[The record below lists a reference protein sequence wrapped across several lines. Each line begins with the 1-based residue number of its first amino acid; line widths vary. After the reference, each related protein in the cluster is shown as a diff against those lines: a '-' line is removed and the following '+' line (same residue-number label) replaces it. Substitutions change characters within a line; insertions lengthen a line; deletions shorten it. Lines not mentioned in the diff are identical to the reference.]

1 MKSKILIFVNTLLA
15 LLYAYVNSFGSTEG
29 FNAILLIV
37 IFGLAM
43 ASQLVFA
50 TILKPEKINIL
61 FVTIVLLR
69 LAAFL
74 TIPLQKNIY
83 LYAISVIITFGLDL
97 WQYLHWKTNSV
108 FETKTYTEEEVVY
121 TKTLMEI
128 AFVFSLIIAALLCRK
143 EGLAIVFLA
152 ISLYRLFKM
161 KKSGYR
167 VCMIIELCVSAIFII
182 LKRLNIINN
191 VPLYI
196 LALLV
201 FISFVVIFIL
211 THRKSKEQ

>member
-1 MKSKILIFVNTLLA
+1 M
-15 LLYAYVNSFGSTEG
+15 
-29 FNAILLIV
+29 
-37 IFGLAM
+37 
-43 ASQLVFA
+43 
-50 TILKPEKINIL
+50 
-61 FVTIVLLR
+61 LLR

-83 LYAISVIITFGLDL
+83 LFAISVIVTFCLDL

-152 ISLYRLFKM
+152 ISLYKLFKM
-161 KKSGYR
+161 KNNGYR

-182 LKRLNIINN
+182 LKALNVINN
-191 VPLYI
+191 IPLYVV
-196 LALLV
+196 AFLV
-201 FISFVVIFIL
+201 FVSFVAILIL
-211 THRKSKEQ
+211 TYRKNKKR